1 MRISNRASRVQ
12 ASGIRR
18 MFDLGARLKDP
29 VDLSIGQPHFPVP
42 DSVKEA
48 AVRAIRDDRNR
59 YTVTQGIPALNEAV
73 LDGIERRTGV
83 RPESSL
89 VTAGVAGGLTLGFLA
104 LLDESDRALIPDP
117 YFVCYRNLGAL
128 LGREPACYDTYPD
141 FRITEERL
149 EAGMREDVRLL
160 LVNSPSNPTG
170 RVLTVEELKICASF
184 ARRHDL
190 VIVTDEIYDAF
201 AYDGPVPSI
210 LSYYDQVLFLGG
222 FGKTY
227 GMPGW
232 RLGYAA
238 GPEDVIERMRA
249 LQQVSFVCAPAPL
262 QHAALV
268 ALELDMKPYVDAYR
282 QKRDRIFDGLKDV
295 LDIVRP
301 DGAFYLFPRAPGGL
315 DSDTF
320 VDRCVAKNLLVVPGG
335 AFSHARTHFRVSF
348 ALEDAVLDQGT
359 ALLRKLAED
368 AASEAAEV

>member
-1 MRISNRASRVQ
+1 MEGS
-12 ASGIRR
+12 
-18 MFDLGARLKDP
+18 
-29 VDLSIGQPHFPVP
+29 
-42 DSVKEA
+42 
-48 AVRAIRDDRNR
+48 VRAIREDRNR

-73 LDGIERRTGV
+73 LDVIQRRTGQ
-83 RPESSL
+83 RPESSM

-128 LGREPACYDTYPD
+128 LGKEPVCYDTYPD
-141 FRITEERL
+141 FRVTEDRL

-170 RVLTVEELKICASF
+170 HVLSVEELKICAAF

-238 GPEDVIERMRA
+238 GPDDVIERMRA

-262 QHAALV
+262 QYAALT
-268 ALELDMKPYVDAYR
+268 ALEVDLKPYVDAYR
-282 QKRDRIFDGLKDV
+282 QKRDRIYEGLKDV
-295 LDIVRP
+295 LDVVRP
-301 DGAFYLFPRAPGGL
+301 DGAFYLFPRVPGGL
-315 DSDTF
+315 DADAF
-320 VDRCVAKNLLVVPGG
+320 VERCIAKNLLVVPGM

-348 ALEDAVLDQGT
+348 ALDDAVLEKGVT
-359 ALLRKLAED
+359 LLRELAEE
-368 AASEAAEV
+368 AASEAAQA